1 MALPTSGPDT
11 ETDSGTDADTDTD
24 PGAGTGAGAG
34 ASTVGSSAEV
44 PLSAELLSTAGGSA
58 EGLGGSTAEEF
69 EAADTALE
77 IEPPGKII
85 RIGAMIK
92 QLLEEVRNTSLDDAS
107 REQLGRIYDSSILE
121 LKSALSPELGQELD
135 TLSFDFSSEEPPTE
149 AEVRLAQ
156 AQLVGWLEGLFHGIQ
171 ATLVAQQMAAR
182 QQLEGMRGELPERT
196 GSAHEPGPGYI

>member
-1 MALPTSGPDT
+1 MAQTAQTQAKLAQPLP
-11 ETDSGTDADTDTD
+11 
-24 PGAGTGAGAG
+24 
-34 ASTVGSSAEV
+34 
-44 PLSAELLSTAGGSA
+44 AELLGPTTQAAS
-58 EGLGGSTAEEF
+58 EF
-69 EAADTALE
+69 EDLE
-77 IEPPGKII
+77 NVAELENLSDIESPGKII

-121 LKSALSPELGQELD
+121 LKTALSPELGQELD
-135 TLSFDFSSEEPPTE
+135 SLSFDFSAEEPPTE

-182 QQLEGMRGELPERT
+182 QQLEGVRGELPERT
-196 GSAHEPGPGYI
+196 GSAPVPGPGYI